1 MDFLKSK
8 KGKVFI
14 ILIALS
20 IIIGILSFTLKSNTY
35 FSNTLSFIVVPVQT
49 VFTKISDWT
58 TLQIN
63 QIENKNYLK
72 ENNEELFLENE
83 KLKAEVNRLK
93 QLEDENLTLSDLLET
108 EQRYPQF
115 EMITSNIIASDSNY
129 WYETFFIDKG
139 KNDGIKLNMV
149 VLANGGLVGR
159 ITEVGSNYSKVTTI
173 LDEVNSVSIKSLRT
187 NDLGILSGDPSL
199 IGDNL
204 ALIEYLDLNS
214 NLVVGDEIV
223 TSHLS
228 DIYPGNIVIGTIS
241 NVYVNEDNVTKSA
254 IVEPIVDFKKLDKVL
269 IIENSKEVLE
279 LDSNSELE
287 NSNSGN

>member
-1 MDFLKSK
+1 MDFFKSK

-228 DIYPGNIVIGTIS
+228 DIYPSNIVIGTIS